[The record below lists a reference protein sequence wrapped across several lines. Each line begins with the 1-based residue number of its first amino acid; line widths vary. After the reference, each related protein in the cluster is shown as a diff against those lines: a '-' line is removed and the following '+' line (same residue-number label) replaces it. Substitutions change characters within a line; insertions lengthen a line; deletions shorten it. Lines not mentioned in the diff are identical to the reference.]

1 MSLWQ
6 KANELDSKG
15 QSFVV
20 VTLLSVRG
28 SAPQDVGAKM
38 IVTNEGLYAGT
49 VGGGKVE
56 AAAIKEAKEIL
67 ENTKQ
72 CEPKSLTWNL
82 QKDIGMTCGGEVT
95 YLFEHFPGTAWPIVV
110 FGAGHVSQALTRLLS
125 ELNCQVTCIDHRPEW
140 IEKLRD
146 VKGVETICH
155 ESPEKLVKNYPQ
167 EAFFISMTQGHSNDV
182 PILKAVYD
190 HAPDTPYVGVIGSK
204 IKGDRIKAELKE
216 MGVSQDFLE
225 KLYVPI
231 GLKLGSNHP
240 YEIAISIAAQLL
252 QVRDSFALA
261 ANANS

>member
-1 MSLWQ
+1 MSVWI
-6 KANELDSKG
+6 KANELEAKG
-15 QSFVV
+15 ESFVI

-38 IVTNEGLYAGT
+38 IVTNAGLFAGT

-56 AAAIKEAKEIL
+56 AAAIKEACGIL
-67 ENTKQ
+67 ENKNQ
-72 CEPKSLTWNL
+72 QDPKSLTWNL

-95 YLFEHFPGTAWPIVV
+95 YLFEHFPQAAWPIIV

-140 IEKLRD
+140 VSKLE
-146 VKGVETICH
+146 GVEAICH
-155 ESPEKLVKNYPQ
+155 EAPESLVKNYPKD
-167 EAFFISMTQGHSNDV
+167 AFYISMTQGHSNDV
-182 PILKAVYD
+182 PILKAVFE

-216 MGVSQDFLE
+216 NGVSDAFLE
-225 KLYVPI
+225 KLLVPI

-252 QVRDSFALA
+252 QVRDGLSL
-261 ANANS
+261 